1 MYFPL
6 EFLDFSPRDVVS
18 KLPLEPSFLAPIPA
32 VSPILLF
39 ECSWIHLVCYVR
51 VVGVAGTI
59 HHVADVAALSRSD
72 RGPII
77 WTLFRS
83 RVREFELEKEF
94 AFWPASVP
102 LLRRWTAK

>member
-1 MYFPL
+1 L

-32 VSPILLF
+32 VSILLF
-39 ECSWIHLVCYVR
+39 ECSWVHSVCYVC

-59 HHVADVAALSRSD
+59 HHVVDVVALSPSD

-77 WTLFRS
+77 SSVL
-83 RVREFELEKEF
+83 EFE
-94 AFWPASVP
+94 
-102 LLRRWTAK
+102 